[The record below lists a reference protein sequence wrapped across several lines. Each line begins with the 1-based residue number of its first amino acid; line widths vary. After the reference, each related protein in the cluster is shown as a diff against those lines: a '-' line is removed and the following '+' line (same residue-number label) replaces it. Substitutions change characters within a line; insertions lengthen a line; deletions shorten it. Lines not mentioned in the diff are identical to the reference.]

1 MTRHWR
7 RACLAGALM
16 LLAQLAHA
24 QYSWIDDKGTRV
36 FSDRPPPSGTPAA
49 RILQMPRSAA
59 PAAVAAGD
67 AGKAPSSAAGST
79 AATAASAATAA
90 ATPKPPTLAEQETA
104 YRERQAKREEDT
116 RKARES
122 AGQKAALDERCASA
136 RQEERLV
143 TSGTRMSAVDA
154 KGERYFLSDEERAKR
169 LQAARRALAD
179 CR

>member
-1 MTRHWR
+1 
-7 RACLAGALM
+7 M

-24 QYSWIDDKGTRV
+24 QYSWIDGKGTRV
-36 FSDRPPPSGTPAA
+36 FSDRPPPPGTPAG

-59 PAAVAAGD
+59 PATAAGE
-67 AGKAPSSAAGST
+67 AGKAPSSAVGST
-79 AATAASAATAA
+79 TATTATTAA
-90 ATPKPPTLAEQETA
+90 AVAPPKPPTLAEQETA
-104 YRERQAKREEDT
+104 YRERQAKREEDA

-122 AGQKAALDERCASA
+122 AEQKAALDERCASA

-143 TSGTRMSAVDA
+143 TSGTRMSAMDA
-154 KGERYFLSDEERAKR
+154 NGERYFLSDEERAKR

>member
-1 MTRHWR
+1 MTRHWQ

-36 FSDRPPPSGTPAA
+36 FSDRPPPPGTPAA
-49 RILQMPRSAA
+49 RILQMPRSAS
-59 PAAVAAGD
+59 PAVAAGE

-79 AATAASAATAA
+79 AATAAAA
-90 ATPKPPTLAEQETA
+90 AAPPKPPTLAEQETA
-104 YRERQAKREEDT
+104 YRERQAKREEDA

-122 AGQKAALDERCASA
+122 AEQKAALDERCASA

>member
-7 RACLAGALM
+7 RACLTGALM

-24 QYSWIDDKGTRV
+24 QYSWLDDKGTRV

-79 AATAASAATAA
+79 AATAAS
-90 ATPKPPTLAEQETA
+90 
-104 YRERQAKREEDT
+104 
-116 RKARES
+116 
-122 AGQKAALDERCASA
+122 GASA
-136 RQEERLV
+136 A
-143 TSGTRMSAVDA
+143 SGA
-154 KGERYFLSDEERAKR
+154 
-169 LQAARRALAD
+169 
-179 CR
+179 

>member
-7 RACLAGALM
+7 RACLTGALM

-36 FSDRPPPSGTPAA
+36 FSDRPPPPGTPAA

-59 PAAVAAGD
+59 PAVAAAD
-67 AGKAPSSAAGST
+67 AGKAPSPAAGS
-79 AATAASAATAA
+79 AAATAA

-104 YRERQAKREEDT
+104 YRERQAKREEDA
-116 RKARES
+116 RKAKDS
-122 AGQKAALDERCASA
+122 AEQKAALDERCASA

-169 LQAARRALAD
+169 LQAARRALQD